1 MSGYVII
8 VHCLRSFMVCTLG
21 RTARMVAK
29 DLAVTKLSKRGRRSI
44 GSVAE
49 KPPAKKWLI
58 VLFAVAGLLFL
69 AAWAMTNII

>member
-1 MSGYVII
+1 MKFFQIFTLV
-8 VHCLRSFMVCTLG
+8 VMV
-21 RTARMVAK
+21 
-29 DLAVTKLSKRGRRSI
+29 LSAI

-58 VLFAVAGLLFL
+58 VLFAGAGLLFL